1 MAELTLTIGNKN
13 YSSWSLRPWLAAKVG
28 GIAFDEVL
36 IPLYVPGSKDEIL
49 THSGA
54 GKVPVLHHGDVTV
67 WESLAICEYL
77 AETFPEAELWPSDP
91 AARAAARAVATE
103 MHGGFVPLRRHLP
116 MNCRRTPSIR
126 EIPAEVRADID
137 RVCTVWRDC
146 RARFG
151 VSGQFLFGSFSIA
164 DAMYAPVVS
173 RFQSYRVPLNAT
185 ETAYCTAV
193 MALSPMQEWIAAA
206 RTEPWMVENFEV

>member
-13 YSSWSLRPWLAAKVG
+13 YSSWSLRPWLAARVG

-36 IPLYVPGSKDEIL
+36 IPLYLPGSRDEIL

-54 GKVPVLHHGDVTV
+54 GKVPVLHHGEVTV

-77 AETFPEAELWPSDP
+77 AEAFPDSGLWPADP
-91 AARAAARAVATE
+91 AARAVARAVATE
-103 MHGGFVPLRRHLP
+103 MHGGFLALRRHLP
-116 MNCRRTPSIR
+116 MNCRRTPSAR
-126 EIPAEVRADID
+126 AIPAEVQADID
-137 RVCTVWRDC
+137 RVCTIWRDC

-151 VSGQFLFGSFSIA
+151 VSGEFLFGPFSIA

-173 RFQSYRVPLNAT
+173 RFKSYKVAVSAT
-185 ETAYCTAV
+185 ETTYCAAV
-193 MALSPMQEWIAAA
+193 MALPAMREWLAAA
-206 RTEPWMVENFEV
+206 RAEPWTVENFEV